1 MSDRVT
7 IFFPECRFDF
17 IFLKRSIPHTV
28 QEGKGLSFKMKDTV
42 NMVAYLNVDKP
53 LSPMFYRYL

>member
-1 MSDRVT
+1 MV
-7 IFFPECRFDF
+7 
-17 IFLKRSIPHTV
+17 V
-28 QEGKGLSFKMKDTV
+28 GEGALNETFSFVFSTKDTV